1 MGTLSEI
8 LSNHPAVA
16 APKLLGCS
24 LVIDGLSTFITEV
37 EAHGGQGEDP
47 ASHAF
52 AKRTSRNDL
61 MFRNP
66 GLLYVYFTYGMHW
79 CANVVAHEP
88 GLAGAILIR
97 GTRAVVGPARIC
109 KAFGITGIDNGSDL
123 LSPSSRIRLQSGSS
137 EKAVLTSPR
146 TGVSSAIQ
154 TPWRFYLEDE
164 PVSPYRVG
172 RQRQQRSIR
181 QDGAL

>member
-24 LVIDGLSTFITEV
+24 LATDGLSAVITEV
-37 EAHGGQGEDP
+37 EAYGGQGDDP

-52 AKRTSRNDL
+52 GRRTSRNDV
-61 MFRNP
+61 MFREP

-109 KAFGITGIDNGSDL
+109 RTFGISGSDNGTDL
-123 LSPSSRIRLQSGSS
+123 LSPSSRIRLEPGRSK
-137 EKAVLTSPR
+137 KAVLTSPR
-146 TGVSSAIQ
+146 TGVSSAVQ

-164 PVSPYRVG
+164 PVSPYRAG